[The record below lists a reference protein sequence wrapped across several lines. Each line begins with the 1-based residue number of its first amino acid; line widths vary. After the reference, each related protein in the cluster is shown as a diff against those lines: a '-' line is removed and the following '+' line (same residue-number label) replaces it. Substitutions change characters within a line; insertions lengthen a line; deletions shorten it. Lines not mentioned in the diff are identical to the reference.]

1 MGFLRKQST
10 INLFYI
16 YNYLFFVALT
26 VVFLYL
32 NFGSILNP
40 FLNSA
45 LAFILYLISILKF
58 IISSDLKSLINE
70 EIRI

>member
-1 MGFLRKQST
+1 VG
-10 INLFYI
+10 
-16 YNYLFFVALT
+16 
-26 VVFLYL
+26 FLYL

-58 IISSDLKSLINE
+58 NISSDLKSLINE
-70 EIRI
+70 KIRI